1 MNLKN
6 LKAVQGECGRCS
18 GPDEKSTFPC
28 YSVEGSQDFLLSVKV
43 TRSTVKVAVI
53 VNFSF
58 SSPGTCFTNCIHIHT
73 YIITLHFS
81 SVSPG
86 LTLHTLFPHLESLS

>member
-28 YSVEGSQDFLLSVKV
+28 CSIEGSQDFSLSDKV
-43 TRSTVKVAVI
+43 TRSTVKVAVVI
-53 VNFSF
+53 ANFSF
-58 SSPGTCFTNCIHIHT
+58 TRHVFH
-73 YIITLHFS
+73 
-81 SVSPG
+81 
-86 LTLHTLFPHLESLS
+86 

>member
-6 LKAVQGECGRCS
+6 PKAVQGECGRCS

-28 YSVEGSQDFLLSVKV
+28 CSVEGSQDFSLSGKV

-53 VNFSF
+53 VIN
-58 SSPGTCFTNCIHIHT
+58 
-73 YIITLHFS
+73 
-81 SVSPG
+81 
-86 LTLHTLFPHLESLS
+86 LFF

>member
-6 LKAVQGECGRCS
+6 RKAVQGERGRCS

-28 YSVEGSQDFLLSVKV
+28 CSIEGSQDFSLSDKV

-53 VNFSF
+53 VIN
-58 SSPGTCFTNCIHIHT
+58 
-73 YIITLHFS
+73 
-81 SVSPG
+81 
-86 LTLHTLFPHLESLS
+86 LFF